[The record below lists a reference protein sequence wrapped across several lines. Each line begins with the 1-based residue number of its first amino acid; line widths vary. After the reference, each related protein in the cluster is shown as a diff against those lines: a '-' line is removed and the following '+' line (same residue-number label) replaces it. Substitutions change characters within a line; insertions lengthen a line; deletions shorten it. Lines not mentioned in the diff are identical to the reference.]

1 MRPKSRIG
9 WTRSSVCFVRQDKYY
24 GPTMTS
30 TGTVYLITGS
40 NHITLEDTILYLSCI
55 LAIEI
60 HTHLLYL
67 CHSFASSGL
76 PSIVYR
82 SLLNDI
88 WFQGSFQYEHLE
100 WVQVDWN
107 RGFMCYCYL
116 WCRRLTTT
124 TTTTPGF
131 LPLRRH
137 SLFMDKILLNNFH
150 SNYYI
155 FNCIFYSVVSIHSQN
170 NCDLLLENIFNNN
183 IFTRVDNNKIDGWV
197 IRIST

>member
-1 MRPKSRIG
+1 MVLFIGLPIHNVNQSRIRIMRPKSRIG

-100 WVQVDWN
+100 WVQVA
-107 RGFMCYCYL
+107 
-116 WCRRLTTT
+116 RLEQ
-124 TTTTPGF
+124 GV
-131 LPLRRH
+131 H
-137 SLFMDKILLNNFH
+137 
-150 SNYYI
+150 
-155 FNCIFYSVVSIHSQN
+155 V
-170 NCDLLLENIFNNN
+170 LLLPMM
-183 IFTRVDNNKIDGWV
+183 
-197 IRIST
+197 STTNDDDDHHYSWFFAIEASQSFHG